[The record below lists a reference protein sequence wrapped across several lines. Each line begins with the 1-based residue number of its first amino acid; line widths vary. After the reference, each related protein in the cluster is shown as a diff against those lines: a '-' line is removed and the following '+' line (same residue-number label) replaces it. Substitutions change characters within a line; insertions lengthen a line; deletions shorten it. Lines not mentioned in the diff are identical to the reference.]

1 MQKDGQLQRSK
12 ARRRSALLTVTKA
25 CAAQPRVQERGRAGR
40 CSRREAREARG
51 GAYTALQVQGG
62 AAERFPRSSDET

>member
-12 ARRRSALLTVTKA
+12 ARRRLALLTVTKA
-25 CAAQPRVQERGRAGR
+25 CAERRMQGRGRAGHSSHR
-40 CSRREAREARG
+40 QAPEAQG

-62 AAERFPRSSDET
+62 AAEGFPQSSDET